1 LFIFVFLRCPVEYAL
16 NPCPVFWDQITDA
29 DDGPIKV
36 EDIDDLH
43 LARDL
48 DLILRMQN
56 EKARG

>member
-1 LFIFVFLRCPVEYAL
+1 MVEYTLKQL
-16 NPCPVFWDQITDA
+16 NNCPVFWDQITDA